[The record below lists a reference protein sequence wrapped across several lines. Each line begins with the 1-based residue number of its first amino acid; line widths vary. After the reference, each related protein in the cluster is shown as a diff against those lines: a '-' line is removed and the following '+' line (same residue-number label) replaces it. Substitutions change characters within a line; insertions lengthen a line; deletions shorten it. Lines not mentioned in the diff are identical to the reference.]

1 MSRMYWSVL
10 ILVLAGL
17 MGCAQ
22 TPAPANR
29 GMGDGENQH
38 ARIHTELAAQYFTRG
53 QYAIALSELRIALE
67 GSPNYAPAHNMQG
80 LVHNELK
87 EYPLAEASF
96 RRAIQSAPQDSEA
109 RNNFGYFLC
118 QRGRYDEGLVQF
130 EAALSNP
137 LYSSPDKA
145 LANAGTC
152 SLDKGD
158 LAKAEAYLRRALM
171 RMPTQP
177 TALLAMAELHYRRG
191 QYPDARAA
199 LLRLSGVTEF
209 NADALWLGVRVE
221 RKLGDKAAEASYGA
235 QLRRRFPDSPQARL
249 LMSGNYENESSAEAN
264 MSETNVK
271 PRSGGRSQ
279 GASQ

>member
-1 MSRMYWSVL
+1 MSRMPWSVL
-10 ILVLAGL
+10 MLLLAGL
-17 MGCAQ
+17 GGCAQ
-22 TPAPANR
+22 TPTPAAR

-53 QYAIALSELRIALE
+53 QYAIALSELRTTLE
-67 GSPNYAPAHNMQG
+67 ATPNYAPAHNMQG

-87 EYPLAEASF
+87 EFPQAEASF
-96 RRAIQSAPQDSEA
+96 RRAIQQAPDYSEA

-118 QRGRYDEGLVQF
+118 QRGRYDEGLAHF
-130 EAALSNP
+130 DAALSNP

-158 LAKAEAYLRRALM
+158 LAKAEAYLQRALM

-177 TALLAMAELHYRRG
+177 TALLAMADVYYRRG

-199 LLRLSGVTEF
+199 LTRLAGVTEF

-235 QLRRRFPDSPQARL
+235 QLRRRFPDSAQARL
-249 LMSGNYENESSAEAN
+249 LMSGNYDN
-264 MSETNVK
+264 
-271 PRSGGRSQ
+271 
-279 GASQ
+279 